1 MINESC
7 LMPLIPNTSDIVQ
20 IPNNIQPYD
29 VEDYDM
35 FDEKDKGKFITD
47 LERFVR
53 SSFEYRNMI
62 NYLREYVNMRNCA
75 FLPFVSNE
83 NTPKIRIEIH
93 HSPLTL
99 YDICSII
106 INKRM
111 QCKQSLLIEAVAYE
125 VLWVHYSLML
135 GLIPLSET
143 VHELVHTN
151 YIFVPTDR
159 VYGYYKQFVQTY
171 YNYIDPELLDRLDEL
186 ERLTVEGNQDSVY
199 KEVLEK
205 KYIAVDM
212 GENSQ
217 LDKLH
222 DLQGMLKERL
232 NEYRDDISGNI
243 GHNVSHPQ
251 NIEQK

>member
-1 MINESC
+1 MA
-7 LMPLIPNTSDIVQ
+7 LLTSKSDPIDIVKIDKPEQ
-20 IPNNIQPYD
+20 M
-29 VEDYDM
+29 DYSFTFANDR
-35 FDEKDKGKFITD
+35 EKVKLIKRI
-47 LERFVR
+47 EKYVR
-53 SSFEYRNMI
+53 SSMEYRDCI
-62 NYLREYVNMRNCA
+62 AFLREYVGMDACA
-75 FLPFVSNE
+75 FFSNVNKE
-83 NTPKIRIEIH
+83 TSKRIRIEIH

-243 GHNVSHPQ
+243 GLNVSHPQ
-251 NIEQK
+251 NMGQK

>member
-1 MINESC
+1 
-7 LMPLIPNTSDIVQ
+7 
-20 IPNNIQPYD
+20 
-29 VEDYDM
+29 
-35 FDEKDKGKFITD
+35 
-47 LERFVR
+47 
-53 SSFEYRNMI
+53 
-62 NYLREYVNMRNCA
+62 
-75 FLPFVSNE
+75 
-83 NTPKIRIEIH
+83 
-93 HSPLTL
+93 
-99 YDICSII
+99 
-106 INKRM
+106 M

-186 ERLTVEGNQDSVY
+186 ERLTVEGNQDSIY

-243 GHNVSHPQ
+243 GLNVSHPQ